1 MQCKSSLLENVFKML
16 VLFEHLIS
24 ECTQQGER
32 DDLFKNH
39 YGVSNEFQEEIWR
52 VLFMSAKCEI
62 WDAKLHYW

>member
-39 YGVSNEFQEEIWR
+39 YGVSNEFQEEI
-52 VLFMSAKCEI
+52 
-62 WDAKLHYW
+62 

>member
-1 MQCKSSLLENVFKML
+1 MLKSDKGTNEKISKLICYIVPSRCNANPVCLKML

-39 YGVSNEFQEEIWR
+39 YGVSNEFQEEI
-52 VLFMSAKCEI
+52 
-62 WDAKLHYW
+62 